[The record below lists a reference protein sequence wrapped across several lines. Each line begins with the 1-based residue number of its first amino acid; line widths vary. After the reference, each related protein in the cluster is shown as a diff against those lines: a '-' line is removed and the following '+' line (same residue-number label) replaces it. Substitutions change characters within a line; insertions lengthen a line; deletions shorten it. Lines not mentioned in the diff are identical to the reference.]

1 MGVVSE
7 RIQVRGMEARVKKGI
22 GVLQTRRLMG
32 MVNERIPGE
41 RDGRLEY
48 GRGEEGKKD
57 TVDGCGQRKDPGE
70 RDGRLEY
77 ERGSVC

>member
-1 MGVVSE
+1 MVV
-7 RIQVRGMEARVKKGI
+7 
-22 GVLQTRRLMG
+22 
-32 MVNERIPGE
+32 VNERIPGE
-41 RDGRLEY
+41 RDGRLEK

-57 TVDGCGQRKDPGE
+57 ALDGCGQRKDPVE